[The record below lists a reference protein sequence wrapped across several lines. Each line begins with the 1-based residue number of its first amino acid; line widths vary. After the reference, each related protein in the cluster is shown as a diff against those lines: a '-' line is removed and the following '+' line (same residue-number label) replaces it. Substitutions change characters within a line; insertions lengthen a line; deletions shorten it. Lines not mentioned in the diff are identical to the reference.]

1 MEGST
6 AVATAEI
13 TGGTFNNVF
22 KAIFS
27 GKGGATASGWEEIV
41 IAVAFS
47 VAVVILGI
55 ILAKILRSVFR
66 HIAKRLAKLTKT
78 NLDEMLV
85 ESLAQPVH
93 NAAILSA
100 VYLAWSLYPFDKL
113 GLESLVSGALFVFAV
128 LIAIKGILGLLMAFF
143 NWYSTKAESE
153 TGVTMGLD
161 FIPLIRKV
169 VSVAIYSV
177 ALIIVLEHFGV
188 DIVAL
193 VTTLGVASMAVAFAA
208 QDTLANMIS
217 GFVLMTDRPFRV
229 GDRVKVAGVY
239 GDVTRIGMRS
249 TDILTLNNT
258 TVVVPNS
265 TIAGEYV
272 ENFNYPDTVHKLKLN
287 IGLAYGTDPE
297 AAIKT
302 MLTAVRGAKG
312 VLKDPAPSAFF
323 MEFGDFSL
331 NFLIVAWCRS
341 FTEGLDV
348 TNAINVKLNRTLTD
362 GGYDIPFPIQTLQ
375 LKNLE

>member
-1 MEGST
+1 MTGTTE
-6 AVATAEI
+6 AAI
-13 TGGTFNNVF
+13 TSDVFSRVF

-27 GKGGATASGWEEIV
+27 GKSGATASGWEEIV

-47 VAVVILGI
+47 LAVLILGV
-55 ILAKILRSVFR
+55 ILAKILRVVIR
-66 HIAKRLAKLTKT
+66 HIAKKLEKHTKT
-78 NLDEMLV
+78 NLDDMLV

-113 GLESLVSGALFVFAV
+113 GLDGIVSGAIFVFAV
-128 LIAIKGILGLLMAFF
+128 LIAIKGILGLLMAFL

-153 TGVTMGLD
+153 TGITMGMD

-169 VSVAIYSV
+169 ISVAIYSV

-229 GDRVKVAGVY
+229 GDRIKVAGVY

-249 TDILTLNNT
+249 TDILTLDNT
-258 TVVVPNS
+258 TVIVPNS
-265 TIAGEYV
+265 TIASEYV

-297 AAIKT
+297 AAIAT
-302 MLTAVRGAKG
+302 MLTAVKGAEG
-312 VLKDPAPSAFF
+312 VLADPAPSAFF
-323 MEFGDFSL
+323 LEFGDFSL
-331 NFLIVAWCRS
+331 NFTVVIWCKS
-341 FTEGLDV
+341 FTDGWGV
-348 TNAINVKLNRTLTD
+348 TNTANIALNRALTD
-362 GGYDIPFPIQTLQ
+362 GGYDIPFPIQTLH
-375 LKNLE
+375 LKKLEE